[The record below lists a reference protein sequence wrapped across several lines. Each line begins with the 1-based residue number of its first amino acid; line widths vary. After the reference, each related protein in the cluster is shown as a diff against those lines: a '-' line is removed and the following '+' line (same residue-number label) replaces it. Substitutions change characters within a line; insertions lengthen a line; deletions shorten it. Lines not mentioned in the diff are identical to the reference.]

1 MKTKILLLVFL
12 APFILFSQTQ
22 IGADV
27 DGEAASIISGLSVSM
42 SSDGNIVAI
51 GAPNTNSFTG
61 QVRIYQNNSG
71 VWTQIGNDIEGEA
84 EGDKSGLSVSLSP
97 DGTTVAIGAELNDG
111 VNGVNSGHVR
121 VYKNSSDV
129 WIQIGDDIDGEDG
142 SGYSGSSVS
151 LSADGNKLAIGASS
165 NDGNGW
171 DSGHVRIFQNSSDVW
186 TQIGNDINGEAS
198 FDHLGGS
205 VSLSANGSIVA
216 IGASGNDVNG
226 DFTGHVRVYQNN
238 SGNWAQVGNDIDGEA
253 AWDHSGGSV
262 SLSSDGSTVAI
273 GAVRND
279 GNNASNNW
287 DIGHVRIYKNN
298 SGVWNQVGNDIDG
311 EAHGDWSGQSVSLSA
326 DGTIVAIGAAL
337 NDGNGEASGHVRVYK
352 NNSGVWTQ
360 IGVDI
365 DGETEGDQ
373 SGYSVSLSSDG
384 TTLAIGAP
392 YNDGINGLSSGH
404 VRVYDLSTLLSL
416 EANEIAENF
425 TVHPNP
431 VDNQLQL
438 QLSTTLEFKI
448 ASIYNYYGQLVLQ
461 SETTTIDVSN
471 LSSGVYFLEVET
483 NKGKGVKKIIK
494 K

>member
-1 MKTKILLLVFL
+1 MVFNPL
-12 APFILFSQTQ
+12 IRK
-22 IGADV
+22 
-27 DGEAASIISGLSVSM
+27 SII
-42 SSDGNIVAI
+42 
-51 GAPNTNSFTG
+51 TF
-61 QVRIYQNNSG
+61 
-71 VWTQIGNDIEGEA
+71 
-84 EGDKSGLSVSLSP
+84 
-97 DGTTVAIGAELNDG
+97 
-111 VNGVNSGHVR
+111 
-121 VYKNSSDV
+121 
-129 WIQIGDDIDGEDG
+129 
-142 SGYSGSSVS
+142 
-151 LSADGNKLAIGASS
+151 
-165 NDGNGW
+165 
-171 DSGHVRIFQNSSDVW
+171 
-186 TQIGNDINGEAS
+186 
-198 FDHLGGS
+198 
-205 VSLSANGSIVA
+205 
-216 IGASGNDVNG
+216 
-226 DFTGHVRVYQNN
+226 
-238 SGNWAQVGNDIDGEA
+238 
-253 AWDHSGGSV
+253 
-262 SLSSDGSTVAI
+262 
-273 GAVRND
+273 RND

-311 EAHGDWSGQSVSLSA
+311 EAHVDWSGQSVSLSA

-404 VRVYDLSTLLSL
+404 VRVYDLSTLLSI
-416 EANEIAENF
+416 EANEVSKNF